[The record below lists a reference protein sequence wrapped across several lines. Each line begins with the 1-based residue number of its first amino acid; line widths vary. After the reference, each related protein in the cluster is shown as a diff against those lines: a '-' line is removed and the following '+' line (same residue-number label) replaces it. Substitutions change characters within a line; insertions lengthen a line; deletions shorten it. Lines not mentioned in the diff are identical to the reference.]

1 MKALVLTDRT
11 VEKYATHDN
20 VDGILAEIGVPSE
33 DAKIGFDED
42 PLSVI
47 WGPNAWGPKLGW
59 HAPGIMNT
67 VSRD

>member
-1 MKALVLTDRT
+1 MQALVLTETT
-11 VEKYATHDN
+11 VKKYATHDN

-33 DAKIGFDED
+33 DDKIGFDED

-59 HAPGIMNT
+59 HAPDKMNK

>member
-1 MKALVLTDRT
+1 VQALVLTKTT

-20 VDGILAEIGVPSE
+20 MDGILAEIDVPSE
-33 DAKIGFDED
+33 GNRIGFRED

-59 HAPGIMNT
+59 HALGEMNK
-67 VSRD
+67 VSCN